1 MTLSK
6 YHRKALPKT
15 KNQQATIKDPW
26 VEGKIQAQIIA
37 RFHRDKAMICRELS
51 CGVMDHRDPKCWQYK
66 VCFIDTVQG
75 QYEER

>member
-26 VEGKIQAQIIA
+26 VEGKIQA
-37 RFHRDKAMICRELS
+37 
-51 CGVMDHRDPKCWQYK
+51 
-66 VCFIDTVQG
+66 
-75 QYEER
+75 